1 MKSDKGKMLLKL
13 YFLAFLLI
21 AKSCHGLKFPKLF
34 TNGMILQAAPI
45 EANIWGFLDGDSEIV
60 DMEYSCNGNA
70 ILNQTFVPKQ
80 KDERFEFKVKEDEN
94 NKCDFIIKQG
104 SKVLQA

>member
-1 MKSDKGKMLLKL
+1 MFLKL
-13 YFLAFLLI
+13 HFLAFLLI
-21 AKSCHGLKFPKLF
+21 AKSCHGLRFPKLF

-45 EANIWGFLDGDSEIV
+45 EANIWGFLDEDYETV

-70 ILNQTFVPKQ
+70 ILSQTFVPIQ
-80 KDERFEFKVKEDEN
+80 KEERFEFKVKEEEN
-94 NKCDFIIKQG
+94 NNCDFIIKQG